1 MSTEAAR
8 LASEMETLLSQMR
21 TQVRGEAPPAQHT
34 IPAMVSVPA
43 AARQPATN
51 SARAY
56 FSAAAAASNTAAAA
70 ASSSSKQDRMR
81 EYIAANRNPGTAK
94 SYASGWAGFALY
106 LGAAGLSDSSFD
118 AADVADYLRMRV
130 DDMGVKYSTLG
141 NDRAAISDRVKHG
154 PLAGITNSQLVVDMM
169 HVLKTRAEPSQPKQH
184 VSAELMRELI
194 DLHEEAMR
202 GPTVQGQGPSW
213 LKERNIFLLL
223 AMMMGMLRESEAV
236 AVQLKDCHVRPVMVK
251 GVQRRALSIAILRSK
266 TDQEGKGQIVLL
278 VEDVQ
283 NPRCCPVKRYE
294 KYMEAR
300 GHSGVVSQ
308 YLFPRVDEGP
318 MATGTPNKLMKAA
331 VENANKVAE
340 SRHLS
345 LFRWGSPD
353 SYGSHSLRRGGVTV
367 ARANGVPMLDIQRH
381 GRWKSLTVFA
391 YVGTTE
397 SERIA
402 VTDSFLQVIDEEQ
415 PSAASSAAAT
425 AGQQPEV
432 RDDTPSD
439 AARALRAASKS
450 SKKRRAPA
458 AAAASESDGSEA
470 ESGSEGAEEA
480 MERALFDESIDASDE
495 HSGKKKQKDRLIPS
509 RSARHTGESRRRRD
523 ATPAKP
529 ASKKK

>member
-1 MSTEAAR
+1 MQT
-8 LASEMETLLSQMR
+8 
-21 TQVRGEAPPAQHT
+21 
-34 IPAMVSVPA
+34 
-43 AARQPATN
+43 ATGN

-56 FSAAAAASNTAAAA
+56 FSAAAAASNAA
-70 ASSSSKQDRMR
+70 ASASSASSKQDRMR
-81 EYIAANRNPGTAK
+81 EYITANRNPGTAK

-194 DLHEEAMR
+194 DLHEEAMS

-251 GVQRRALSIAILRSK
+251 SVQRRALGIAILRSK

-300 GHSGVVSQ
+300 GLSGVDSP
-308 YLFPRVDEGP
+308 YLFPRVDNGQ

-340 SRHLS
+340 RRHLS
-345 LFRWGSPD
+345 LFRWGNPD

-415 PSAASSAAAT
+415 PAASSSAAAA
-425 AGQQPEV
+425 AGQQAEV
-432 RDDTPSD
+432 RDETPSD
-439 AARALRAASKS
+439 DARALRAASKP
-450 SKKRRAPA
+450 SKKRRISS
-458 AAAASESDGSEA
+458 AAAASESDGSDA
-470 ESGSEGAEEA
+470 SESGGEGAEDALEQ
-480 MERALFDESIDASDE
+480 ALFEEAIDAANE
-495 HSGKKKQKDRLIPS
+495 HGGKKMKQRATPS
-509 RSARHTGESRRRRD
+509 RSARHQGEKKRRK
-523 ATPAKP
+523 AAVPP
-529 ASKKK
+529 ASRKSSGKTAVVGLH